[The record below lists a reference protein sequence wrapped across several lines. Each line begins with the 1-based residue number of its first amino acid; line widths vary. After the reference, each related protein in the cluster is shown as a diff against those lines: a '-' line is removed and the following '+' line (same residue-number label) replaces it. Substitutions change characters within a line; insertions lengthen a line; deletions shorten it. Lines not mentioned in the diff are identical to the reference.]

1 MHVIGIIAEY
11 NPFHQGHAY
20 QLRVI
25 REAIRSRFHDEA
37 AIVAVM
43 SGSFTQRGEATV
55 LDKWQRAA
63 ASSSSNCPSSS
74 PAAVPRTSRAAA
86 CVCCRG
92 SAVSRRFP
100 LARNAPNSRRS

>member
-37 AIVAVM
+37 TIVAVM

-55 LDKWQRAA
+55 LDKWQHAPSNRAA
-63 ASSSSNCPSSS
+63 DA
-74 PAAVPRTSRAAA
+74 
-86 CVCCRG
+86 G
-92 SAVSRRFP
+92 
-100 LARNAPNSRRS
+100 